1 MNKINRHCLKLI
13 LQYDG
18 TAFHGWQ
25 IQPSER
31 TVQGEIE
38 STLLGLTGEPCPV
51 VGSGRTDKGVHATG
65 QVASVSLPTHWTADK
80 LHSALNSL
88 LPSDIRLKSSS
99 LVNPAFHARYDAI
112 SRTYLYNI
120 GLTEESYSPFNYKW
134 CWPFRS
140 KLNQLLLNKATELIT
155 GEHSFKSFAKSGQE
169 ERGYTCTIHEASWN
183 TWEDLGLSL
192 RITGNRFL
200 HHMVRYLVG
209 TMTDVAIGKRPLLD
223 IETLLENP
231 EHALVTSPP
240 APPTGLF
247 LTQVAYP
254 NCNEVY

>member
-1 MNKINRHCLKLI
+1 M
-13 LQYDG
+13 
-18 TAFHGWQ
+18 
-25 IQPSER
+25 
-31 TVQGEIE
+31 
-38 STLLGLTGEPCPV
+38 
-51 VGSGRTDKGVHATG
+51 
-65 QVASVSLPTHWTADK
+65 
-80 LHSALNSL
+80 
-88 LPSDIRLKSSS
+88 
-99 LVNPAFHARYDAI
+99 
-112 SRTYLYNI
+112 
-120 GLTEESYSPFNYKW
+120 
-134 CWPFRS
+134 
-140 KLNQLLLNKATELIT
+140 NKATELIT

-169 ERGYTCTIHEASWN
+169 ERGYTCTILEASWD